1 MDAKGCSK
9 TADISG
15 WKHSQGILQLVQRNR
30 ETIRH
35 ALYLRLYVLRRNLRC
50 HVEESSETDKERITM
65 KPLPP
70 KEGMHKIRVIKV
82 IASVEPSHKV
92 KVARIRALRCGRFQ
106 LIGFN

>member
-15 WKHSQGILQLVQRNR
+15 WKHSQGILQLVQKNR

-50 HVEESSETDKERITM
+50 HVEE
-65 KPLPP
+65 
-70 KEGMHKIRVIKV
+70 
-82 IASVEPSHKV
+82 
-92 KVARIRALRCGRFQ
+92 
-106 LIGFN
+106 